1 MKRLAILFT
10 FFLVS
15 FNGVCDTINSWSVY
29 INDKLVAK
37 FDENSK
43 DLTLKIKK
51 SDLKDSDI
59 ITVRYV
65 SDILC
70 NDCVYG
76 LNVFAEIKQ
85 QMPHAETKEHFGK
98 LSIPIKDLLA
108 IEKQYGIT
116 KFPFSYYIRYEAT
129 DGGLHEINGRLVL
142 ILQLI

>member
-15 FNGVCDTINSWSVY
+15 FNGFCDTINYWHVY
-29 INDKLVAK
+29 INDELVAK

-51 SDLKDSDI
+51 SDLKESDL
-59 ITVRYV
+59 ITVRYF
-65 SDILC
+65 SDTPCI
-70 NDCVYG
+70 DCLHK

-85 QMPHAETKEHFGK
+85 QLPHAETKEHFGK

-108 IEKQYGIT
+108 IKKRYEIT
-116 KFPFSYYIRYEAT
+116 KFPFTYYVRYEST
-129 DGGLHEINGRLVL
+129 DDVPLETKERLVL